1 MTVDEAVEKPLS
13 AEMDS
18 IDSLLLVART
28 YAAAE
33 GLDLSTVSWRSTGDT
48 KKLAA
53 IVAGADIQMRRFE
66 KTMRWFSE
74 NWTDAA
80 PWPAEVVRPGVQVSA

>member
-1 MTVDEAVEKPLS
+1 
-13 AEMDS
+13 MDS

-33 GLDLSTVSWRSTGDT
+33 GLDLSTVSWRSMGDT
-48 KKLAA
+48 KKLTA
-53 IVAGADIQMRRFE
+53 IVGGADIQMRRFE

-74 NWTDAA
+74 NWPADAV
-80 PWPAEVVRPGVQVSA
+80 WPAAVARPQIHVAEQVVS